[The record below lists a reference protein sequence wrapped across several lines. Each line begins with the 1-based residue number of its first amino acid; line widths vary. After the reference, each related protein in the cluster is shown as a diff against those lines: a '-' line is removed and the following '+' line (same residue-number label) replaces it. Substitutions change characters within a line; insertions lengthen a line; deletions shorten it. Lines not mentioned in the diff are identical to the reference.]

1 MHTLKILD
9 THYVTHDV
17 KRFVVEK
24 PKDFAYR
31 TGQAT
36 HLSVNLPEWKDKARP
51 FTFTSLN
58 HWPKLEFTIKIYN
71 ERKGITHQLG
81 LLIEDDEILMHDV
94 FDTFDYKGPGI
105 FLAGGAGITPF
116 MAIFRALHESKN
128 MRGVSLLYSNKT
140 SKDIIYHDE
149 LTKILGPAYKNV
161 FTREGVIGFRERR
174 LDRDF
179 LLETIGDF
187 SQRFYVCGPKGFV
200 TDIKTAL
207 IDLGA
212 KQESLI
218 LD

>member
-1 MHTLKILD
+1 MYRLKILE
-9 THYVTHDV
+9 THYITHDV
-17 KRFVVEK
+17 KRFILEK
-24 PKDFAYR
+24 PKDFIYR
-31 TGQAT
+31 TGQAA
-36 HLSVNLPEWKDKARP
+36 HLSVDLPGWKDKAHP

-58 HWPKLEFTIKIYN
+58 EWSKLEFTIKIYD
-71 ERKGITHQLG
+71 ERKGLTHQLG
-81 LLIEDDEILMHDV
+81 KLIEGDEILMHDV
-94 FDTFDYKGPGI
+94 FDTFAYKGPGV

-116 MAIFRALHESKN
+116 MAIFRALHASDN
-128 MRGVSLLYSNKT
+128 MRGVALLYSNKT

-187 SQRFYVCGPKGFV
+187 DQRFYICGPEDFV
-200 TDIKTAL
+200 TNLKNAL

-218 LD
+218 LE